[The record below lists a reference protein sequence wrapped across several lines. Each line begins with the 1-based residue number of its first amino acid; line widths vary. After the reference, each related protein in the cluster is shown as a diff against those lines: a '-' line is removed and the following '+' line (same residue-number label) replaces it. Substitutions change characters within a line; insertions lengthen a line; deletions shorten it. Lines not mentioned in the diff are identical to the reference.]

1 MLVPSVRFSSLVA
14 IFLVRIFCA
23 VTEKGAGGESVLVPV
38 RCVMSEVII
47 VRGSCIDQQKD
58 QNGTAPDA
66 KKAVQVGTHM
76 QDLKN

>member
-23 VTEKGAGGESVLVPV
+23 VVERGQAVRGVLVPL
-38 RCVMSEVII
+38 EV
-47 VRGSCIDQQKD
+47 VQQKD